1 VDPVAAPPA
10 STASL
15 APTADAGVTVVPA
28 ADAGVATPARFELA
42 AAPTDTKA
50 HVEILFPF
58 AEQRIVMPKARAYKV
73 RSKVEGWPLAAEGRG
88 VVIALD
94 DHRPRRVLDKAV
106 IELGSLVDDDASPG
120 SSQGRRELAAG
131 PHWLAMAA
139 IDESHA
145 IVRGNGASRAPYAMV
160 RFWVGDRDPERGPAP
175 GVVLLSPDGTYNGE
189 RASSA
194 ISVDFLPITLG
205 LEGGA
210 TVRVTGPGVQIEQ
223 RLSSWQPVVA
233 RDLPSGDF
241 RVEVEVSHPSG
252 PVRSSRTVTVNRE
265 LK

>member
-88 VVIALD
+88 VVIA
-94 DHRPRRVLDKAV
+94 LDKAV

-194 ISVDFLPITLG
+194 ISVDFLPIPLG